1 MKKIYIIAVL
11 FFSFFAFESFANGVK
26 LNKAKYIPKEESGFT
41 IVKLAT
47 ISTEPPITVCEGSN
61 LTLIANLS
69 VGTAPYTYSW
79 SGPNG
84 YTSLDENPTIN
95 NILLS
100 DAGIYT
106 LTITDTLGA
115 QFIQTTDVIVKAK
128 IDPTFE
134 AILPA
139 ICKGGISPLLSNT
152 STEGIV
158 GSWTPSIVSNTATG
172 NYVFTP
178 NSGEC
183 ANPLTLTIFVV
194 NNVNPTFST
203 PTVICQG
210 DTPPI
215 LPQVSNNG
223 IVGTW
228 SPAIVNNTTA
238 GAYTFTPSAGQ
249 CANIKTLNI
258 TINPTTIV
266 FSPIAPICFGETL
279 SPLPTTSSNGVTGNW
294 TPAIDNTTTKT
305 YTFTPTA
312 GQCASSP
319 ITLTIL
325 VNPVLAVFNP
335 VAPIC
340 SGSPLAALPTTSTN
354 GVLGTWLPSLDNTK
368 TTTYT
373 FTPTAGQCAT
383 DKVTLEII
391 VNPVDI
397 IFSPINPICYG
408 DSLAPLPT
416 TSSNGVTGTWSPA
429 IDNTT
434 TTTYTF
440 TPTTG
445 QCATNPLTKTIV
457 VNPITTVF
465 NFFIAPI
472 CTGDFL
478 APLPTTSANGVT
490 GTWAP
495 ALDNTATKTYT
506 FTPTPG
512 QCVTATTTI
521 EIVVN
526 SVIAVFTPIEPI
538 CSGSYLA
545 ALPTTSTNG
554 VSGSWSPDLDN
565 TKTTTYTFTPTP
577 GQCATN
583 SATMT
588 IIVQPIIAIFNAVN
602 PICVGEALTPLPTT
616 SSNGVTGIWTPALDN
631 TITKTYTF
639 TPDSGQCAPITTLEI
654 VVNQLTKPLFNPIV
668 DFCSGTVSP
677 DLALTSNNGITGTW
691 NPATINNT
699 ASETYTFTPATG
711 QCASTTT
718 LDVVIIPIETPTFNP
733 IPDVC
738 YGTSAP
744 SLISTSNNGY
754 SGTWNPATI
763 SNTTSSTYTFT
774 PNTGQCASTTT
785 LDVIV
790 TIIQPSFTITNSICV
805 NATAPLLPTT
815 SNNGITGSWNPAIVD
830 NLATA
835 NYTFTPDPDQ
845 CAPTK
850 IITITVNPYLEAT
863 FNPIVPICF
872 GSIPPALQLI
882 SNNGYSGTWSPA
894 TIRNTDSGTYTF
906 TPNPGECTFVA
917 TLDVIVIP
925 NIPTTFAEIDP
936 ICSGSTPPVLP
947 ATSANNISGT
957 WSPAIVSNTE
967 SKTYNFTPNYGQC
980 GTPISLSV
988 TVYPSPIDIVI
999 KTTDV
1004 VNEGPDG
1011 IIEIVS
1017 VVSGQSPFQ
1026 YKIDNSSFTNDVL
1039 YSNLP
1044 NGDYTI
1050 TVRDSNG
1057 CEFNKIVTINSICV
1071 FPNAISPNGD
1081 AFNESFNL
1089 KGCDVVKLEIFN
1101 RYGRKVNSYS
1111 DYSDQWDGKTSGG
1124 EALPD
1129 GTYFYSAEIKDGT
1142 SKSGWIYIAK

>member
-26 LNKAKYIPKEESGFT
+26 LNKAKYIPIEESGFT
-41 IVKLAT
+41 IVKPAT

-61 LTLIANLS
+61 LTLLANLS
-69 VGTAPYTYSW
+69 IGTTPFTYSW
-79 SGPNG
+79 SGPNDF
-84 YTSLDENPTIN
+84 TSSDENPTIN
-95 NILLS
+95 NVSIS
-100 DAGIYT
+100 AAGTYT
-106 LTITDTLGA
+106 LILTDANANTYT
-115 QFIQTTDVIVKAK
+115 QTTDVIINAK

-158 GSWTPSIVSNTATG
+158 GSWTPSVVSNTATG
-172 NYVFTP
+172 TYVFTP
-178 NSGEC
+178 NTGEC
-183 ANPLTLTIFVV
+183 ANPITLTIFVV
-194 NNVNPTFST
+194 NNVNPTFSI
-203 PTVICQG
+203 PTAICQG
-210 DTPPI
+210 DPAPI
-215 LPQVSNNG
+215 LTPVSNNG

-228 SPAIVNNTTA
+228 SPSIVNNTTA
-238 GAYTFTPSAGQ
+238 GTYIFTPSVGQ
-249 CANIKTLNI
+249 CANTKTLNI
-258 TINPTTIV
+258 TINPTIII
-266 FSPIAPICFGETL
+266 FSPIAPICSEGTL
-279 SPLPTTSSNGVTGNW
+279 DPLPTTSANGVTGNW
-294 TPAIDNTTTKT
+294 TPEFDNTKTTT

-312 GQCASSP
+312 GQCVSS
-319 ITLTIL
+319 TVNLTI
-325 VNPVLAVFNP
+325 VVKPILAVFNT

-354 GVLGTWLPSLDNTK
+354 GVIGTWAPALDNTITK
-368 TTTYT
+368 TYT
-373 FTPTAGQCAT
+373 FTPSAGQCAT
-383 DKVTLEII
+383 DIVNLEIV
-391 VNPVDI
+391 VNPVTI
-397 IFSPINPICYG
+397 VFSPVSPICSG
-408 DSLAPLPT
+408 SFLAPLPT

-434 TTTYTF
+434 TKTYTF
-440 TPTTG
+440 TPTLG
-445 QCATNPLTKTIV
+445 QCATNPVTKTIV

-472 CTGDFL
+472 CSGDFL

-490 GTWAP
+490 GTWSP
-495 ALDNTATKTYT
+495 ALDNTTTKSYT

-526 SVIAVFTPIEPI
+526 SVIAVFTPIAPI
-538 CSGSYLA
+538 CFGDTIA
-545 ALPTTSTNG
+545 PLPTTSSNG
-554 VSGSWSPDLDN
+554 ITGTWAQDLDN

-577 GQCATN
+577 GQCTINPAN
-583 SATMT
+583 LT
-588 IIVQPIIAIFNAVN
+588 IIVQPLIAIFNA
-602 PICVGEALTPLPTT
+602 PTTICKGETLSPLPTT
-616 SSNGVTGIWTPALDN
+616 STNGVTGTWTPALDN
-631 TITKTYTF
+631 TTTKTYTF
-639 TPDSGQCAPITTLEI
+639 TPDAGQCAPSTTLI
-654 VVNQLTKPLFNPIV
+654 ITVNQLTTPLFNPIV
-668 DFCSGTVSP
+668 SFCSGTISP
-677 DLALTSNNGITGTW
+677 ALALTSNNNITGTW
-691 NPATINNT
+691 NPTSISNTI
-699 ASETYTFTPATG
+699 SETYTFTPTAG

-718 LDVVIIPIETPTFNP
+718 LDVTIIPIETPTFNP

-754 SGTWNPATI
+754 SGTWNPAII
-763 SNTTSSTYTFT
+763 SNTASGTYTFT
-774 PNTGQCASTTT
+774 PNTGQCASITT

-815 SNNGITGSWNPAIVD
+815 SNNGITGSWNPATVD

-863 FNPIVPICF
+863 FNPIGPICF

-894 TIRNTDSGTYTF
+894 TISNTDSGTYTF

-917 TLDVIVIP
+917 TLNVIVIP
-925 NIPTTFAEIDP
+925 NIPTTFEEIDP

-947 ATSANNISGT
+947 ATSTNNITGT

-967 SKTYNFTPNYGQC
+967 SKSYNFTPNYGQC

-988 TVYPSPIDIVI
+988 TVYPSPIDIIV

-1004 VNEGPDG
+1004 VNDAPDG
-1011 IIEIVS
+1011 IIEIIS
-1017 VVSGQSPFQ
+1017 VTSGQSPFE
-1026 YKIDNSSFTNDVL
+1026 YKIDNSSFTTDVL